1 MENIPKH
8 LQLIDEA
15 HGRIGKLFRLRLP
28 WLIVGLL
35 GGTAASF
42 LVSRFEQVLAE
53 NIGVAFFLP
62 MIVYMSDAVGTQ
74 TETIFVRT
82 LAREKFNFYKYILKE
97 ALIGALIGVTLGLLI
112 GMIASIWLGIG
123 IGFTVGLAMFIN
135 ITIAP
140 IVAIIIPEILFKER
154 NDPALG
160 AGPITTV
167 IQDFISLLIYFSV
180 ATVIIW
186 HKFIL

>member
-8 LQLIDEA
+8 LHLIDEA

-28 WLIVGLL
+28 WLIIGLL

-82 LAREKFNFYKYILKE
+82 LAREKFNFYHYILKE
-97 ALIGALIGVTLGLLI
+97 AFIGALIGVTLGLLI
-112 GMIASIWLGIG
+112 GMIASIWLGVE

>member
-1 MENIPKH
+1 MDKLPGH

-15 HGRIGKLFRLRLP
+15 HGRVGKLFRLRLP
-28 WLIVGLL
+28 WLILGLL

-42 LVSRFEQVLAE
+42 LVSKFEQVLAE
-53 NIGVAFFLP
+53 NIGLAFFLP

-97 ALIGALIGVTLGLLI
+97 ACIGALIGATLGLLI
-112 GMIASIWLGIG
+112 GIIASIWLGTE
-123 IGFTVGLAMFIN
+123 IGFIVGLAMFIN

-140 IVAIIIPEILFKER
+140 IVAIVIPEILFREH

-167 IQDFISLLIYFSV
+167 IQDFISLFIYFLV
-180 ATVIIW
+180 ATAVILLGI
-186 HKFIL
+186 KL